1 MEERAESLIPVKVDE
16 NASGF
21 TLLYFHG
28 DINSMVDE
36 HFSRALGKASKA
48 SELVPR
54 SKKIRK
60 TVKQGERVKESL
72 HYLKTPKR
80 RRSTCHAPSSS
91 DLLFMIHGL
100 RQTGAGLSQGSQQP
114 SSCCHSRTQENK
126 HARCTTMCTSTD
138 FPS

>member
-1 MEERAESLIPVKVDE
+1 MEERADSLIPVKVEE

-60 TVKQGERVKESL
+60 TVKQGEHVKESL
-72 HYLKTPKR
+72 HYLKTQYFIKVTF
-80 RRSTCHAPSSS
+80 SHLGCCFDS
-91 DLLFMIHGL
+91 FMHI
-100 RQTGAGLSQGSQQP
+100 
-114 SSCCHSRTQENK
+114 
-126 HARCTTMCTSTD
+126 
-138 FPS
+138 